1 MSWQLRPWRA
11 APLRRPCPVAPPVRR
26 LPARLRRL
34 HAARARGRSR
44 RRVTRAWCTGQAT
57 PRTTRPRRV
66 GAVHLVVGAPVVP
79 QSHRRVCVPKRPPLC
94 VHPPSRPCLARPAA
108 HRQHLHSGRAVCVQ
122 AGGARGGCWA
132 AAGVCLWYGRGDPAG
147 TSDSRGPWPALL
159 LLPPNPSSQ
168 PRRPRPPPR
177 RSPRLKRR
185 CRACVW
191 AECAVWRCW
200 ASCLSCRTHA
210 TAPSALLRLSSE
222 AAAAH
227 GPARVA
233 GLGAGCGSGAGGAA
247 LRPGLPPGSA
257 PGARHRAATRR
268 RLARRRYRFGPQPA
282 EFDGQRALSA
292 PAALPCPAAAA
303 AAAAAPLP
311 CSRLHCANGHLS
323 AHSPNSSTATQLPPQ
338 TLYWTI
344 KPSPHQPHPA
354 AGHQASRDQET
365 IGSRGAA
372 RARQIAWR
380 QQRCPCRCSVA
391 PRACASCALPVLV
404 ARRACE
410 TRAKQ
415 SIGLH
420 GRAVGC
426 VCGCSV
432 VTSTA
437 PPPQL
442 SRKLARA
449 TRRSLNYMVP

>member
-1 MSWQLRPWRA
+1 MRGALGRLHQELPGQGESGQCIWSLVRLWCRNPIAASACRSARLCVCTHPA
-11 APLRRPCPVAPPVRR
+11 APASPALQRIDNTSTRDEPYVFKLGAHEVGAGPRRACAC
-26 LPARLRRL
+26 
-34 HAARARGRSR
+34 GMGG
-44 RRVTRAWCTGQAT
+44 VTRQALPT
-57 PRTTRPRRV
+57 
-66 GAVHLVVGAPVVP
+66 A
-79 QSHRRVCVPKRPPLC
+79 
-94 VHPPSRPCLARPAA
+94 AA
-108 HRQHLHSGRAVCVQ
+108 HGRRC
-122 AGGARGGCWA
+122 CS
-132 AAGVCLWYGRGDPAG
+132 C
-147 TSDSRGPWPALL
+147 
-159 LLPPNPSSQ
+159 PPTPSSQ

-344 KPSPHQPHPA
+344 KPSPPP
-354 AGHQASRDQET
+354 
-365 IGSRGAA
+365 
-372 RARQIAWR
+372 
-380 QQRCPCRCSVA
+380 
-391 PRACASCALPVLV
+391 
-404 ARRACE
+404 
-410 TRAKQ
+410 
-415 SIGLH
+415 
-420 GRAVGC
+420 
-426 VCGCSV
+426 
-432 VTSTA
+432 TA
-437 PPPQL
+437 PCCWTSSF
-442 SRKLARA
+442 SRSGNNRFE
-449 TRRSLNYMVP
+449 RRRTC